1 MARGRRRRA
10 TQAEREQRLAELCEL
25 LATCAPERSVA
36 RFAREKWGLG
46 ERAAEKYVAEARE
59 RLRAGAEI
67 DRRAEL
73 GLALAT
79 YKLIL
84 RLQFK
89 GGELGSARTTVDR
102 VVRLLG
108 LTLPT
113 REPSITTAAIDAE
126 IARLEAEIGELEEQT
141 P

>member
-1 MARGRRRRA
+1 VRA
-10 TQAEREQRLAELCEL
+10 AC
-25 LATCAPERSVA
+25 
-36 RFAREKWGLG
+36 EKWGLG
-46 ERAAEKYVAEARE
+46 QRAAEMYVAEARE
-59 RLRAGAEI
+59 RLRASADI

-89 GGELGSARTTVDR
+89 GGDLRSARATLDK
-102 VVRLLG
+102 VVNLLG

-113 REPSITTAAIDAE
+113 RERPITMAAIDAE
-126 IARLEAEIGELEEQT
+126 IARLEAEIGELEDQT